1 MNHKMT
7 TTTPFILLGLDAD
20 SFHNDRL
27 MKIFVERGYNIL
39 FDSDESSFSSA
50 WYSFCKNKK
59 PTIVVNCFTDQDR
72 AKYQNLPAIIVRDDL
87 PFEVRSGDQD
97 LGSFVT
103 LQEIDEAM
111 FNYGKE
117 TAQEAPK
124 NDYDEDEDD
133 EDDDYAPIC
142 FSSQNGF
149 YGYHDGLEML

>member
-39 FDSDESSFSSA
+39 FDSDESSFSNV

-87 PFEVRSGDQD
+87 PFQVRSGDQD

-117 TAQEAPK
+117 TAQEAPEE
-124 NDYDEDEDD
+124 DEQDED
-133 EDDDYAPIC
+133 DDDYAPIC
-142 FSSQNGF
+142 LSSQNGF